1 MEELLIPNDSKHDV
15 STYNIMVDGN
25 EVPSTLQLLSL
36 SILKEVN
43 RIPIAKLIFR
53 DGDASAR
60 AFAISNEDYFLPGN
74 KVVVNIGRDSLNTQ
88 AFKGIVVK
96 HAVKVKSNGH
106 SQLIVE
112 CHDESTK
119 MAIGR
124 SNYYFTNVH
133 DNQVFD
139 QLIEKYG
146 LTSDAQSTTLLH
158 KELVQ
163 HHISDWD
170 FLVLRAEA
178 NGMLVNVDDGTIRIK
193 KPAIGNE
200 VLQVN
205 YGSSVLEFESEIDAR
220 YQFKNVHASSWDYS
234 NQQLFNAE
242 ATSCSLSEPGNV
254 SGSDIADKISPAKYE
269 LHHSGHKLEQEL
281 QDWADGMFVRSR
293 LAKIRGRAKFI
304 GFAGIKPG
312 DTIKITGISN
322 RFNGKSY
329 VTAVRQDIGN
339 GTWETQV
346 QFGLDPKRYAY
357 QHKDIIDPPSA
368 GLVGA
373 IPGLQIGVVVKL
385 QDDPDGQHRIQV
397 KVPVIDNNGQ
407 GIWTRVASLDAG
419 NDRGAFF
426 RPEIGDEVIVGFINE
441 DPRDAV
447 VLGMLNSSN
456 KPAPINAQD
465 ANNEKGFTT
474 RSKMHVSFNDDTRT
488 ITIDTPA
495 GNSIV
500 LDEQGSRIEIKD
512 QNQNKLTM
520 NTMGISLESALKI
533 DIKAGTV
540 LSLSGGTSLSI
551 GAPSLS
557 VSADADVSISGA
569 TAKLS
574 AQGPTEITGLP
585 VKIN

>member
-1 MEELLIPNDSKHDV
+1 MGELLIPNDSKHDV
-15 STYNIMVDGN
+15 STYNILVNNKAID
-25 EVPSTLQLLSL
+25 STYKLLSL
-36 SILKEVN
+36 SIMKEVN
-43 RIPIAKLIFR
+43 RIPTAKIIFR
-53 DGDASAR
+53 DGDVSLR
-60 AFAISNEDYFLPGN
+60 KFEISDKDDFIPGN
-74 KVVVNIGRDSLNTQ
+74 KIQVSIGRDSLNTQ
-88 AFKGIVVK
+88 AFKGIIVK
-96 HAVKVKSNGH
+96 HAVKVKTNGH
-106 SQLIVE
+106 TQLHIE
-112 CHDESTK
+112 CFDESVK
-119 MAIGR
+119 MTIGR
-124 SNYYFTNVH
+124 KNHYFENVK

-139 QLIEKYG
+139 ELIEKYS
-146 LTSDAQSTTLLH
+146 LHSDSEATALLH

-170 FLVLRAEA
+170 FLILRAEA
-178 NGMLVNVDDGTIRIK
+178 NGMLVLPDDGNIKISRPVIK
-193 KPAIGNE
+193 KE
-200 VLQVN
+200 VLQIN
-205 YGSSVLEFESEIDAR
+205 YGSSILEFESEIDAR
-220 YQFKNVHASSWDYS
+220 YQFKNIKATSWDYS
-234 NQQLFNAE
+234 NQQLFNAD
-242 ATSCSLSEPGNV
+242 ASSTRLKEPGNL
-254 SGSDIADKISPAKYE
+254 SGSDIAGKISPENYVM
-269 LHHSGHKLEQEL
+269 HHSGHKPEQEL
-281 QDWADGMFVRSR
+281 QDWADGMLMRSR
-293 LAKIRGRAKFI
+293 LSKIRGRAKFF

-312 DTIKITGISN
+312 DTINITGVGN
-322 RFNGKSY
+322 RFNGKSF

-339 GTWETQV
+339 GMWETQV
-346 QFGLDPKRYAY
+346 QFGLDPSRYAY
-357 QHKDIIDPPSA
+357 HYKDMEDAPSA

-373 IPGLQIGVVVKL
+373 IRGLQIGVVVKL

-397 KVPVIDNNGQ
+397 KIPVIDNAAQ
-407 GIWTRVASLDAG
+407 GIWTRIASLDAG

-456 KPAPINAQD
+456 KPAPITAQD

-495 GNSIV
+495 GNSII
-500 LDEQGSRIEIKD
+500 LDEQGTKIEIKD

-520 NTMGISLESALKI
+520 GAAGLSLESPLKI

-540 LSLSGGTSLSI
+540 LSLAAGTSLSI
-551 GAPSLS
+551 SAPSLS

-574 AQGPTEITGLP
+574 AQGPTIISGLP